1 MVRRMRIKKKT
12 PGFKNFLANT
22 VFGNIE
28 GNKFEGNS
36 DGKKEHPSPIYIP
49 KNSNVKNRSKTK

>member
-1 MVRRMRIKKKT
+1 MRIKKKT